1 MLPSV
6 FADIRLSVPASL
18 PLFPHDLSNREPLY
32 NKKMGMA
39 RKIYKKKSQKAIISA
54 LRHFSGLGYS
64 IKE

>member
-1 MLPSV
+1 
-6 FADIRLSVPASL
+6 L